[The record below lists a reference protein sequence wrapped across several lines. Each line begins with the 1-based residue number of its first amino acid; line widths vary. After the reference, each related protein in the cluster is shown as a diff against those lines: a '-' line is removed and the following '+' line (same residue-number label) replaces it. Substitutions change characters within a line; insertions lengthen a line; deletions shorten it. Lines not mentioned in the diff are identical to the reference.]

1 KTTKRNKSWH
11 PARLKDSGE
20 WHETR
25 ASPTRC
31 FMTVILVLFTFVTF
45 LLIDHFY
52 SRKHG
57 VARPA
62 LQMAKREA
70 PPRLAPGLVGGFHIP
85 ENLRYHP
92 GHTWALSESP

>member
-1 KTTKRNKSWH
+1 
-11 PARLKDSGE
+11 
-20 WHETR
+20 
-25 ASPTRC
+25 
-31 FMTVILVLFTFVTF
+31 MTVILVLFTFVTF

-57 VARPA
+57 VVQPA

-92 GHTWALSESP
+92 GHTWALSESPSLVRVGMDEFASKLTGHVDSITLPQRGQWI